1 MADIRQYRKEKEN
14 MEKEHDEDYETR
26 LRAHRIKLT
35 RMVIIITAV
44 VILAILIFSLVKNKS
59 NYTGYKVE
67 SQLRREESGHTEY
80 ISFGGKIVRCSK
92 DGIAAFSYQGEPLW
106 NSTYEV
112 NNIAVDYS
120 GSYLAVADLKGNKIY
135 TFNSNGYITD
145 INTTLPILQI
155 SVSKAGY
162 VAAVLEDKNADYIN
176 MYTMA
181 GEKAYTIKK
190 TIGLDGVPLSISVS
204 DDREKLVAA
213 FTGVKGNSFK
223 TSVVFYNFNEVGQN
237 ENERVVGGYD
247 YGETLVGKVEFI
259 NSTTV
264 VAYAEDKIS
273 VYRIKEYPEL
283 VKEIA
288 IDYNIEHIFSGN
300 SYFGVVH
307 RDDDTD
313 KNILEIYNTS
323 GNLVYSD
330 KFDRSFTG
338 YKFSGDNILIYGE
351 NECIL
356 STLKGRIKY
365 KNTFENGISNIIPI
379 NGKDEFIYINR
390 DYVEKIKLK

>member
-1 MADIRQYRKEKEN
+1 MI
-14 MEKEHDEDYETR
+14 
-26 LRAHRIKLT
+26 
-35 RMVIIITAV
+35 
-44 VILAILIFSLVKNKS
+44 
-59 NYTGYKVE
+59 
-67 SQLRREESGHTEY
+67 
-80 ISFGGKIVRCSK
+80 
-92 DGIAAFSYQGEPLW
+92 
-106 NSTYEV
+106 
-112 NNIAVDYS
+112 NN
-120 GSYLAVADLKGNKIY
+120 
-135 TFNSNGYITD
+135 
-145 INTTLPILQI
+145 
-155 SVSKAGY
+155 
-162 VAAVLEDKNADYIN
+162 VL
-176 MYTMA
+176 
-181 GEKAYTIKK
+181 
-190 TIGLDGVPLSISVS
+190 GLDGVPLSISVS